1 MAAVVVV
8 VVVDVIVAVVVAV
21 VVVVYVVVGTTR
33 SPRASEALR
42 RLNLKFVWLSPF
54 LSAHF
59 YCVKERERGR
69 SMCVYLPLSFP
80 LLYLSVHLSV
90 CFVYPVIM
98 HILLPHFVYL
108 SAAQP
113 ALKST

>member
-1 MAAVVVV
+1 MAVVVV
-8 VVVDVIVAVVVAV
+8 VVV
-21 VVVVYVVVGTTR
+21 VVYVVGTTR

-59 YCVKERERGR
+59 YCVKEREREREGI
-69 SMCVYLPLSFP
+69 CVLVYLPLSFP

>member
-1 MAAVVVV
+1 MAVVVAV
-8 VVVDVIVAVVVAV
+8 LVAVLLAV
-21 VVVVYVVVGTTR
+21 VVVVYVVVGTTKR
-33 SPRASEALR
+33 HRPSEALR

-59 YCVKERERGR
+59 YCIKEREEYV
-69 SMCVYLPLSFP
+69 CLYLPFPLPSSHSFP
-80 LLYLSVHLSV
+80 LSLSVHLSV

-98 HILLPHFVYL
+98 HILLPRFVYL